1 LEIGHHRLLGEMAQC
16 HTHMRQILLGYI
28 FLDQLAQ
35 LLQLKKS
42 QNQSQ
47 SHQSQGL
54 GHMD

>member
-1 LEIGHHRLLGEMAQC
+1 
-16 HTHMRQILLGYI
+16 MRQISLGYI